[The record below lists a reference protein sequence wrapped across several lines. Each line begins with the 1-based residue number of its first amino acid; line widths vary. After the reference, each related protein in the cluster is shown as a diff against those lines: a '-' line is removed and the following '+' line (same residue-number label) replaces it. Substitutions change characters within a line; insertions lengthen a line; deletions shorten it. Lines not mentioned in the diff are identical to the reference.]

1 MVSQGYAVI
10 DFETTGLAP
19 EYHHRVIEIAVVHVD
34 PHGIIESRWETVINP
49 LRDLG
54 PTHIHGLHG
63 ADVMHAPEFHQ
74 IAGEFIG
81 LLDNRVLVAHNA
93 SFEARFL
100 RAELSRMGATSPV
113 ANDGA
118 LCTMRL
124 ASDFLP
130 GSGRSLSDC
139 CAAYDIDLE
148 NAHEALADTEATARL
163 LSAYLQQ
170 DAEHPLWDHYRDV
183 ASRQQWPTLSG
194 SARERMSRRRSAP
207 QVPSFLHQTMA
218 LLPAEITTG
227 EATDENA
234 RHYLA
239 QLDEALSD
247 GFISVGE
254 ADALRDLAAD
264 LGIGERKRRQ
274 MHTRYFDS
282 LVGVAWADGILTD
295 AERADIAQV
304 ANLLDIDA
312 EVVAAAIVREEE
324 PTRANETSQDSDEP
338 STEQVS
344 LGVGDLVV
352 LTGEMARSREFYED
366 LLRSAGL
373 VPWAGVTKKV
383 KLVVAADVDSLS
395 GKARKARQ
403 YGIPVASEEEF
414 MDAMNGALAE
424 ANA

>member
-1 MVSQGYAVI
+1 MNQGYAVI

-34 PHGIIESRWETVINP
+34 PHGVVENRWETVVNP

-54 PTHIHGLHG
+54 PTHIHRLRG
-63 ADVMHAPEFHQ
+63 ADMLDAPQFHQ
-74 IAGEFIG
+74 IAPKFIG
-81 LLDNRVLVAHNA
+81 LLENRVLVAHNA

-100 RAELSRMGATSPV
+100 RAELNRMGATSPV
-113 ANDGA
+113 ANGGA

-148 NAHEALADTEATARL
+148 NAHEALTDAEATARL

-170 DAEHPLWDHYRDV
+170 DAEHPLWDHYRAV
-183 ASRQQWPTLSG
+183 ASRQQWPALSG
-194 SARERMSRRRSAP
+194 VAGAWTARRRLVPSA
-207 QVPSFLHQTMA
+207 PSFLHPTMA
-218 LLPAEITTG
+218 LLPT
-227 EATDENA
+227 EATVEEPADDNA
-234 RHYLA
+234 REYLA

-254 ADALRDLAAD
+254 ADALRDLAAE

-274 MHTRYFDS
+274 MHGRYFDS
-282 LVGVAWADGILTD
+282 LVRVAWADGVLTD
-295 AERADIAQV
+295 TERADITQV
-304 ANLLDIDA
+304 ANLLDIAPD
-312 EVVAAAIVREEE
+312 VVAGAM
-324 PTRANETSQDSDEP
+324 TRADDSTPADVPAQGSEADP
-338 STEQVS
+338 AERVS

-352 LTGEMARSREFYED
+352 LTGEMVRSREFYEE

-373 VPWAGVTKKV
+373 VPWAAVTKKV

-403 YGIPVASEEEF
+403 YGIPVASEAEF
-414 MDAMNGALAE
+414 TASVSMALA
-424 ANA
+424 N